1 LPWRAL
7 FLFDAFAVAAV
18 LDWGAAL
25 DFVGAFAF
33 AASGAIVMFVSEND

>member
-1 LPWRAL
+1 LTP
-7 FLFDAFAVAAV
+7 FAVPEA

-33 AASGAIVMFVSEND
+33 AAFGAIVMVVSEND

>member
-1 LPWRAL
+1 LTP
-7 FLFDAFAVAAV
+7 FAVPEA

-33 AASGAIVMFVSEND
+33 AAFGAMCQKMTNNVEIYALIFS